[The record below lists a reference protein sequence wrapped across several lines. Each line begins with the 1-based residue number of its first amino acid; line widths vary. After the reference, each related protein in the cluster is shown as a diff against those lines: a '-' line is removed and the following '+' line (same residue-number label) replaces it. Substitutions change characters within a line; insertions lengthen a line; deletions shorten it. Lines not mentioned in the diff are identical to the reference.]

1 MLNREISG
9 LHQAAYLLG
18 FFAIL
23 SQVLALFR
31 DRLLASMFG
40 AGQSL
45 DIYYAAFRIPDI
57 VFATVASLV
66 SVSVIIPFLIERIDR
81 DEEKNK
87 KGEEKEDRKEARH
100 FLNSIFTFYMGLL
113 SLVSLALFF
122 ATPYLTKLL
131 FPVISAGEFYQ
142 ELVTMTR
149 ILLLSPFL
157 LGLSNLFASVTQVY
171 RRFFV
176 YAIAPVMYNIGIM
189 FGILVLYPMYG
200 LTGLAL
206 GVVSGALLHL
216 LIQVPSTLSSGLF
229 PRFSLPLDFSS
240 IKKVIFISL
249 PRTITVSS
257 NELTELF
264 LISFASFLIPG
275 SISVFNFSFNLQS
288 VPFSIIGVSYSLAA
302 FPMLTRLFSKGDR
315 EQFLEQMIISS
326 RHIIFWSIPISVL
339 FIVLRAQI
347 VRTVLGAGSFNW
359 DDTRLTA
366 AALALFTVS
375 LVAQNLTTLFVRS
388 YYARGKTRPPLF
400 MNVFSAGLIVVV
412 SYALVLFFREVAFF
426 RDFVEGVL
434 KVQDIPGT
442 IVLML
447 PLGYTFGTLV
457 NMCMHWYAFEVEYPK
472 YSDLVLKTFFQT
484 IGASL
489 IMGFV
494 AYKGLGVFGAFFDV
508 NTFFGIFM
516 QGFLAGISGLV
527 AWLCVLY
534 LLKSTELQDVWNT
547 LHKKIWRAK
556 VIAPDTVQ

>member
-1 MLNREISG
+1 MVKKILHLLNREISG

-31 DRLLASMFG
+31 DRMLASIFG

-45 DIYYAAFRIPDI
+45 DVYYAAFRIPDI

-66 SVSVIIPFLIERIDR
+66 SVSVIIPFLTERIDR
-81 DEEKNK
+81 NES
-87 KGEEKEDRKEARH
+87 EAKH
-100 FLNSIFTFYMGLL
+100 FLNNIFTFYMVLMVVVSLGLFCATPSL
-113 SLVSLALFF
+113 LKVLFPTMAAGAFYSDLVS
-122 ATPYLTKLL
+122 
-131 FPVISAGEFYQ
+131 
-142 ELVTMTR
+142 MTR

-189 FGILVLYPMYG
+189 IGIIVLYPLYG
-200 LTGLAL
+200 LVGLTC
-206 GVVSGALLHL
+206 GVILGALLHL
-216 LIQVPSTLSSGLF
+216 LIQVPSVISSGLL
-229 PRFSLPLDFSS
+229 PRFHFPLDLSS
-240 IKKVIFISL
+240 IKRVVFISL

-302 FPMLTRLFSKGDR
+302 FPTLTRLFSKGDT

-339 FIVLRAQI
+339 FVVLRAQV
-347 VRTVLGAGSFNW
+347 VRTILGVGRFNW

-388 YYARGKTRPPLF
+388 YYARGKTKPPLF
-400 MNVFSAGLIVVV
+400 MNMFSACLIVVI
-412 SYALVLFFREVAFF
+412 SYGLVMLFQHAELFRYFMEAA
-426 RDFVEGVL
+426 L
-434 KVQDIPGT
+434 KVENIPGT
-442 IVLML
+442 VVLML
-447 PLGYTFGTLV
+447 PLGYTIGTLI
-457 NMCMHWYAFEVEYPK
+457 NMVIHWYAFESEYKK
-472 YSDLVLKTFFQT
+472 YSGLVLRTLFQT
-484 IGASL
+484 VGASL
-489 IMGFV
+489 IMGYV
-494 AYKGLGVFGAFFDV
+494 AYRMLGVFDAFFNL
-508 NTFFGIFM
+508 NTLFGIFM
-516 QGFLAGISGLV
+516 QGFLSGIVGLC
-527 AWLCVLY
+527 AWLVTLG
-534 LLKSTELQDVWNT
+534 LLKSTELIDVWST
-547 LHKKIWRAK
+547 LHKKIWKAK
-556 VIAPDTVQ
+556 VVAPDVTQ

>member
-1 MLNREISG
+1 MVKGILHILNREISG

-23 SQVLALFR
+23 SQILALFR
-31 DRLLASMFG
+31 DRLLASIFG
-40 AGQSL
+40 ASQSL

-66 SVSVIIPFLIERIDR
+66 SVSVIIPFLVERIDR
-81 DEEKNK
+81 DKEEA
-87 KGEEKEDRKEARH
+87 AR
-100 FLNSIFTFYMGLL
+100 FLNSIFTFYMLL
-113 SLVSLALFF
+113 MVVVSVVLFF
-122 ATPYLTKLL
+122 ATPFLTKLL
-131 FPVISAGEFYQ
+131 FPSISTGEYYG
-142 ELVTMTR
+142 ELVSMTR

-176 YAIAPVMYNIGIM
+176 YAIAPVIYNIGIM
-189 FGILVLYPMYG
+189 LGILVLYPIYG
-200 LTGLAL
+200 LVGLAM
-206 GVVSGALLHL
+206 GVVIGAGLHL
-216 LIQVPSTLSSGLF
+216 FIQIPSAVFSGLLPHLTF
-229 PRFSLPLDFSS
+229 PFDFSS

-249 PRTITVSS
+249 PRTITVSA
-257 NELTELF
+257 NEITELF

-302 FPMLTRLFSKGDR
+302 FPTLTRLFSKGDR

-339 FIVLRAQI
+339 FVVLRAQV
-347 VRTVLGAGSFNW
+347 VRTVLGAGRFNW

-388 YYARGKTRPPLF
+388 YYARGKTKPPLY
-400 MNVFSAGLIVVV
+400 MNMFSAGLIVAV
-412 SYALVLFFREVAFF
+412 SYSLVMLFQHALFFK
-426 RDFVEGVL
+426 DFIEAAL
-434 KVQDIPGT
+434 KVADIPGT

-447 PLGYTFGTLV
+447 PLGYTIGTLV
-457 NMCMHWYAFEVEYPK
+457 NMCIHWYAFETEYAK
-472 YSDLVLKTFFQT
+472 YSQLVLKTFFQT
-484 IGASL
+484 MGASL
-489 IMGFV
+489 IMGYV
-494 AYKGLGVFGAFFDV
+494 SYEALG
-508 NTFFGIFM
+508 FFGPLFNLETLPGIFL
-516 QGFLAGISGLV
+516 QGLSAGLLGIV
-527 AWLCVLY
+527 ACICVLF
-534 LLKSTELQDVWNT
+534 LLKSTELRDVWTT

-556 VIAPDTVQ
+556 VVGPDVVQ